1 MARYIEAKCRL
12 CRRAS
17 EKLML
22 KGDKCSTSKCTFE
35 HKGGVPGQH
44 GTSRRRSKMSERG
57 LQLREKQKSRY
68 IYGLFERQFRK
79 MFEEAE
85 RLPGIT
91 GDNLVILLE
100 RRLDNIVYRMGFAD
114 SRPQARQIVRHGH
127 IQVNGKRTDIPSLLV
142 KSGDVISWR
151 EGSKK
156 NEYYK
161 IIVETIKDKFIP
173 PWLELDAGKLEG
185 KVMAL
190 PKREDV
196 EIKFSGR
203 DIVEYYSR

>member
-1 MARYIEAKCRL
+1 MARYIKAKCRL

-22 KGDKCSTSKCTFE
+22 KGDKCSTSKCTIE

-57 LQLREKQKSRY
+57 LQLREKQKSRH

-79 MFEEAE
+79 MFKEAE

-91 GDNLVILLE
+91 GDNLVVLLE
-100 RRLDNIVYRMGFAD
+100 RRLDNIVYRLGFAD

-127 IQVNGKRTDIPSLLV
+127 ILVNGNRTDIPSFLV
-142 KSGDVISWR
+142 KSGDAISWR
-151 EGSKK
+151 EGSRKS
-156 NEYYK
+156 EYYK
-161 IIVETIKDKFIP
+161 IVAETIKDKFIP
-173 PWLELDAGKLEG
+173 PWLELDAGKMEG
-185 KVMAL
+185 KVSAL

-196 EIKFSGR
+196 EIKFSGK

>member
-12 CRRAS
+12 CRRAG

-22 KGDKCSTSKCTFE
+22 KGDKCSTQKCTFE

-57 LQLREKQKSRY
+57 LQLREKQKARY
-68 IYGLFERQFRK
+68 IYGLFERQFHK
-79 MFEEAE
+79 IFEEAE

-91 GDNLVILLE
+91 GDTLVVLLE
-100 RRLDNIVYRMGFAD
+100 RRLDNIVYRLGFAD

-127 IQVNGKRTDIPSLLV
+127 ILVNGRKTDIPSLLV

-161 IIVETIKDKFIP
+161 LIVETIKDKFIP
-173 PWLELDAGKLEG
+173 PWLEVDASKLEG
-185 KVMAL
+185 KVLAL

-196 EIKFSGR
+196 EIKFSGK